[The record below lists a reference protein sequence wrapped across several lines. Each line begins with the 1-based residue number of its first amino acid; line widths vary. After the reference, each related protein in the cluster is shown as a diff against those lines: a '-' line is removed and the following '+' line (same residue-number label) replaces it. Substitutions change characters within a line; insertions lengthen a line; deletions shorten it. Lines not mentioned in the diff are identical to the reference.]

1 MTNNYNYNFDLEG
14 HYLPE
19 SVRRFIEG
27 FIQKFIAD
35 KQKSE
40 ASKCFDNPRIA
51 NTLAL
56 QDFLFLMRD
65 RYGCYVTINWLFDI
79 ADFKVT
85 ITLRKDIEQ

>member
-14 HYLPE
+14 HYVPE
-19 SVRRFIEG
+19 SVRCFIEG

-40 ASKCFDNPRIA
+40 ASKRFDDHLA

-65 RYGCYVTINWLFDI
+65 RYGCYVTINWLLDI
-79 ADFKVT
+79 ASFSV
-85 ITLRKDIEQ
+85 IIMLRKDIEQ